1 MDVCLTCYSFF
12 LKLYISTNIF
22 RAKAAEEARLAAE
35 EEAKRPEVLAAKY
48 AAMDLEERAFTILCV
63 SYVFFCI
70 LVKAAKDI
78 S

>member
-1 MDVCLTCYSFF
+1 M
-12 LKLYISTNIF
+12 
-22 RAKAAEEARLAAE
+22 AAE